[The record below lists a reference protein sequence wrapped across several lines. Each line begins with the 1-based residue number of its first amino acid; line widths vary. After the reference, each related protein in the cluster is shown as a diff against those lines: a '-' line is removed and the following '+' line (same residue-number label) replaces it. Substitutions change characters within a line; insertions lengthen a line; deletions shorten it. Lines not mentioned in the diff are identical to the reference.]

1 MYKSDVYVVNGE
13 FKVFVVIIVI
23 TKVYNGASNILK

>member
-1 MYKSDVYVVNGE
+1 MYKSNEYVVNGE
-13 FKVFVVIIVI
+13 FKVFVVNIVL